1 MARVSLRA
9 IEILQKL
16 NEKELADPDS
26 VRSLWRPEY
35 GAYMIEGT
43 PGKPYGSLLAHFNV
57 IEANMKYRREEV
69 AGLLL
74 PNETVMSITNF
85 PRLGCPQFTE
95 PPYEVRPDD
104 VDCSARSNF
113 FPDEAIFPGRK
124 LSYLINKLIMNMNKQ
139 IFSLLKYRFHENI
152 IFN

>member
-1 MARVSLRA
+1 MRA
-9 IEILQKL
+9 NEILQKL

-124 LSYLINKLIMNMNKQ
+124 
-139 IFSLLKYRFHENI
+139 FSFFLHLNYRP
-152 IFN
+152 